1 MFPHSM
7 VLHIKKCKSYCLHC
21 VLFFFFITDED
32 EDGDRITVRSDEE
45 MKAML
50 SYVSVLQMR
59 TVVKNVSI
67 IEEAVS
73 GAQ

>member
-1 MFPHSM
+1 
-7 VLHIKKCKSYCLHC
+7 
-21 VLFFFFITDED
+21 
-32 EDGDRITVRSDEE
+32 VRSDEE